1 MYQSCSKKCNG
12 GLNCTGSCV
21 ASVLP
26 AQPRTKSSININWH
40 FVCAWAII
48 AVFCYAGLFGL
59 TYLTIGRI

>member
-1 MYQSCSKKCNG
+1 
-12 GLNCTGSCV
+12 V

-40 FVCAWAII
+40 FVCTWAII
-48 AVFCYAGLFGL
+48 AVLCYAGLFGL